1 MIVVAAAADQ
11 GDEEDADEDDGAG
24 VPGVGTSVGLP
35 GTVAGAGVVG
45 TFVGAGDGL
54 RVSVVA
60 VTDDTERPGTPSASP
75 AAVAKAGGERSDDRS
90 LAYASEEAKLDDD
103 SEADTAKGV
112 PRKRRCFSLVP
123 QTTRREFRRDLV
135 TAHFPRRSNFRL
147 IHDRCLER

>member
-1 MIVVAAAADQ
+1 MLKKTTGTTRASVIVVAAAADQ

-75 AAVAKAGGERSDDRS
+75 AAVAKAGVERSDDRS
-90 LAYASEEAKLDDD
+90 LAYASEEAKPDDD
-103 SEADTAKGV
+103 SETDTAKEASHENV
-112 PRKRRCFSLVP
+112 AKLRRSRR
-123 QTTRREFRRDLV
+123 RREESSDV
-135 TAHFPRRSNFRL
+135 TW
-147 IHDRCLER
+147 